1 MREEASLAVKWLAD
15 GAAGEADRSQLQQ
28 SLDLDLIPWAL
39 VAAERGFGV
48 RGDLVRA
55 GVGMLLV
62 AAVLLGD

>member
-1 MREEASLAVKWLAD
+1 MGQLVRQI
-15 GAAGEADRSQLQQ
+15 QLQP

-39 VAAERGFGV
+39 VAAERVFGV

-55 GVGMLLV
+55 GVGMLLI